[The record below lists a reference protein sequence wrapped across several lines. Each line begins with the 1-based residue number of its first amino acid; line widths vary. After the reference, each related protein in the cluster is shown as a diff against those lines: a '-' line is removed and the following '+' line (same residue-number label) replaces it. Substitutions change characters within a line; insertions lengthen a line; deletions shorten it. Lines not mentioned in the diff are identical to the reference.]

1 MSVVSRFAPSP
12 TGYLHIG
19 GARTA
24 LFAWLHARNAGG
36 RFVLRIEDTDRER
49 STPESVQAIV
59 DGMQWLGLDWDDGP
73 HFQSERMARYRA
85 VLDEW
90 LAAGKAYYCYRSRE
104 ELEAQREAQ
113 RQRGE
118 KPRYD
123 GYWRDRDEE
132 PPADVTPCIRFKNP
146 LSGEVVFDDLI
157 RGRVRISNTELDD
170 LVICRADGTPT
181 YNFCV
186 AVDDHDLGITH
197 VVRGDDHVSNTPRQ
211 INMLHALGVTAP
223 VYAHVPMILGPDGK
237 RLSKR
242 HGAVSVMQYEQEG
255 YLPEALLNY
264 LVRLGWSHGDQEVFS
279 RAEMVEYFDLG
290 AVSASASTF
299 NPHKL
304 QWLNQ
309 QYLKSLDPADLGARL
324 STYLQRA
331 GLDPAAGPEPAAVV
345 RALRER
351 ATTLVDMAESA
362 RFLYE
367 DFAEFDD
374 KAARKHL
381 GAAAVAPL
389 ESARAALAAL
399 DDWRAE
405 AIHAIV
411 AGVAEQHDLG
421 MGKVAQPIRVAVA
434 GKAVSPP
441 IDVTLELLG
450 PERTLAR
457 IDRALA
463 HARASE

>member
-12 TGYLHIG
+12 TGFLHIG

-24 LFAWLHARNAGG
+24 LFAWLYARNAGG

-49 STPESVQAIV
+49 STGASVQAIL
-59 DGMQWLGLDWDDGP
+59 DGMEWLGLDWDEGP
-73 HFQSERMARYRA
+73 YYQTERMQRYRE
-85 VLDEW
+85 VLDRW
-90 LAAGKAYYCYRSRE
+90 LDEGKAYYCYRTRE
-104 ELEAQREAQ
+104 ELDAQREAQ

-123 GYWRDRDEE
+123 GYWRDRDEP
-132 PPADVTPCIRFKNP
+132 PPAGVTPCIRFKNP
-146 LSGEVVFDDLI
+146 LTGDVVFDDLI
-157 RGRVRISNTELDD
+157 RGRVRIANSELDD

-211 INMLHALGVTAP
+211 INMLHALEVDAP

-242 HGAVSVMQYEQEG
+242 HGAVSVMQYEAEG
-255 YLPEALLNY
+255 YLPEALVNY

-279 RAEMVEYFDLG
+279 RAEMIEHFDLA
-290 AVSASASTF
+290 AVSSSASTF

-309 QYLKSLDPADLGARL
+309 QHLKMLAPAEVARRLQPYLE
-324 STYLQRA
+324 RA
-331 GLDPAAGPEPAAVV
+331 GLDPANGPATEAVV
-345 RALRER
+345 LALRER
-351 ATTLVDMAESA
+351 STTLVDMAESA

-367 DFAEFDD
+367 EFDTYEE

-381 GAAAVAPL
+381 GAAAMGPL
-389 ESARAALAAL
+389 ESALAALAEL
-399 DDWRAE
+399 EDWRAE
-405 AIHAIV
+405 PIHAVI
-411 AGVAEQHDLG
+411 AGIAEQHEVG

-441 IDVTLELLG
+441 IDATLELLG
-450 PERTLAR
+450 RERTLAR
-457 IDRALA
+457 LQRALDY
-463 HARASE
+463 ARN

>member
-12 TGYLHIG
+12 TGFLHIG

-24 LFAWLHARNAGG
+24 LFAWLYARNAGG

-49 STPESVQAIV
+49 STGASVQAIL
-59 DGMQWLGLDWDDGP
+59 DGMEWLGLDWDEGP
-73 HFQSERMARYRA
+73 YYQTERMQRYRE
-85 VLDEW
+85 VLDRW
-90 LAAGKAYYCYRSRE
+90 LDEGKAYYCYRTRE
-104 ELEAQREAQ
+104 ELDAQREAQ

-123 GYWRDRDEE
+123 GYWRDRDEP
-132 PPADVTPCIRFKNP
+132 PPAGVTPCIRFKNP
-146 LSGEVVFDDLI
+146 LTGDVVFDDLI
-157 RGRVRISNTELDD
+157 RGRVRIANSELDD

-211 INMLHALGVTAP
+211 INMLHALEVDAP

-242 HGAVSVMQYEQEG
+242 HGAVSVMQYEAEG
-255 YLPEALLNY
+255 YLPEALVNY

-279 RAEMVEYFDLG
+279 RAEMIEHFDLA
-290 AVSASASTF
+290 AVSSSASTF

-309 QYLKSLDPADLGARL
+309 QHLKMLAPAEVARRLQPYLE
-324 STYLQRA
+324 RA
-331 GLDPAAGPEPAAVV
+331 GLDPANGPATEAVV
-345 RALRER
+345 LALRER
-351 ATTLVDMAESA
+351 STTLVDMTESA

-367 DFAEFDD
+367 EFDTYEE

-381 GAAAVAPL
+381 GAAAMGPL
-389 ESARAALAAL
+389 ESALAALAEL
-399 DDWRAE
+399 EDWRAE
-405 AIHAIV
+405 PIHAVIT
-411 AGVAEQHDLG
+411 GIAEQHEVG

-441 IDVTLELLG
+441 IDATLELLG
-450 PERTLAR
+450 RERTLAR
-457 IDRALA
+457 LQRALDY
-463 HARASE
+463 ARN